1 MHESDTIIFPLTPIK
16 QTKNPHNYMGF
27 IIVLFILKTYL
38 YSNYLFF
45 LHFCNSWRGP
55 HTNVTTHI
63 INATQ
68 ILTIASS
75 VQQLCSDVSLYMSMQ
90 NTCIVWYMYMNLVKT
105 CFVVSMYT
113 YFRHVLDLFCMK
125 SILSCH
131 LWIDSF
137 KDVLFR
143 YCFFFLFRSTL
154 IDHIVSF

>member
-63 INATQ
+63 INATL

-113 YFRHVLDLFCMK
+113 YFRHPCIRFVLNEKYIVMSFMNWFVQWCPF
-125 SILSCH
+125 SIL
-131 LWIDSF
+131 
-137 KDVLFR
+137 
-143 YCFFFLFRSTL
+143 FFLFRSTL